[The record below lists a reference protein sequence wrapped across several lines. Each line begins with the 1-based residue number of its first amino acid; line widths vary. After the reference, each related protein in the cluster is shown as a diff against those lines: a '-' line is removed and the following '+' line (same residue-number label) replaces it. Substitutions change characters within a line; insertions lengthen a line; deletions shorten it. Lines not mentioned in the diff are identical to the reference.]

1 MREIVAFIG
10 RAGSGKDFQAN
21 LLVERGFKKVSF
33 ADPLREIVRSCLGM
47 KEERFI
53 QKYEDYKNTYLFEN
67 QTLRNML
74 EDVGTSLRSFNE
86 NFFVES
92 LISMIYDN
100 QLIDENICISD
111 LRYVNEYTSIATKAI
126 EEGDSF
132 KCIFCDYHSPRYQ
145 AENKHASAWLSNLL
159 VKLKYKDLQE
169 VKLEYLEEIRGLYGD
184 YEHE

>member
-1 MREIVAFIG
+1 MREIIAFVG

-33 ADPLREIVRSCLGM
+33 ADSLREIVRSCLGI
-47 KEERFI
+47 KKERFI
-53 QKYEDYKNTYLFEN
+53 QKYDDYKNTYLFEN

-74 EDVGTSLRSFNE
+74 EDVGTTLRSYNDK
-86 NFFVES
+86 FFIEAV
-92 LISMIYDN
+92 INTIYDDK
-100 QLIDENICISD
+100 LINENICISD
-111 LRYVNEYTSIATKAI
+111 LRYINEYMTLSEKAI

-145 AENKHASAWLSNLL
+145 SDNNHNSAWLSNLL

-169 VKLEYLEEIRGLYGD
+169 VKVEEIKEIVDFYGD
-184 YEHE
+184 YNNE